1 MSSVKKN
8 GRRRRKKNGELSGSP
23 VFKRNQLLGS
33 RRQVMLLM

>member
-1 MSSVKKN
+1 MSSVKN
-8 GRRRRKKNGELSGSP
+8 WGREGAKKNGELSGSP

>member
-1 MSSVKKN
+1 MSSVQKRGEGAQKK
-8 GRRRRKKNGELSGSP
+8 GELSGSP

>member
-1 MSSVKKN
+1 MSSVKKT
-8 GRRRRKKNGELSGSP
+8 GEGAQKNGELIGSP